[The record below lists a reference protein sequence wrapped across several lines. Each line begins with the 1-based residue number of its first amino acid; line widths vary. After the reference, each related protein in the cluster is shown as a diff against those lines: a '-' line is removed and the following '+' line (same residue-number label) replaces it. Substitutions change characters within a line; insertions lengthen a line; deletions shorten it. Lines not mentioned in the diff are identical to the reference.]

1 MATDLEKYTPL
12 KTIVSFT
19 LDECDKSDG
28 DFDKVWI
35 LSFRALVD
43 LLFDVTAE
51 PVTFRIPLNGNKTAT
66 FPPNYIAWTKIG
78 VLNNAGE
85 ISTLKVNTGLT
96 NFKDTNPNRIQ
107 HLTAD
112 VQNAFPLLVNS
123 PYYFNFI
130 TLNGFRPL
138 YGVGGGLIQYGEC
151 VVDETNNLIVLSP
164 EFQYDH
170 IMLECIISPEKNG
183 DYEVPTA
190 CQEAVIAFNKWKLK
204 LGTRDEYIAAKKD
217 ARRRMP
223 KKRVT
228 LQTINQVIRENTSM
242 ALRS

>member
-1 MATDLEKYTPL
+1 MATDFGQYVPL
-12 KTIVSFT
+12 KELVSMT
-19 LDECDKSDG
+19 LDECEKSMG
-28 DFDKVWI
+28 DFDRVWI
-35 LSFRALVD
+35 MSFRALVD
-43 LLFDVTAE
+43 LTYDVSAQ
-51 PVTFRIPLNGNKTAT
+51 PASFRIPLNGNKTAT
-66 FPPNYIAWTKIG
+66 LPSNYILWTKIG

-85 ISTLKVNTGLT
+85 VSTLKINNGLT
-96 NFKDTNPNRIQ
+96 KYKDNNPNRIQ
-107 HLTAD
+107 DLTAD

-151 VVDETNNLIVLSP
+151 VVDEENGLVVLSP

-170 IMLECIISPEKNG
+170 IILECIISPEKNG
-183 DYEVPTA
+183 DYQVPTS

-204 LGTRDEYIAAKKD
+204 LGSRDEYIAAKKD

-228 LQTINQVIRENTSM
+228 LQYINQIIRENTSM
-242 ALRS
+242 SLRS